1 MQKYRDFS
9 VCTRQALDYACLFYD
24 MPLSDREKQDLMEA
38 YQILPLFRDVREGL
52 ALAESAGFR
61 LFAFSNGSATA
72 VDSLLQ
78 NAGIRGYFADV
89 VSVEETNTF
98 KPSPVVYRHF
108 MGRAAAVGGKT
119 WLISSNNFD
128 VIGALAAGMC
138 AAWVQRSSDTPF
150 DPWDIEPTITIHSL
164 VELVERIA
172 QEMARV

>member
-1 MQKYRDFS
+1 MPAF
-9 VCTRQALDYACLFYD
+9 VCSHF
-24 MPLSDREKQDLMEA
+24 P
-38 YQILPLFRDVREGL
+38 
-52 ALAESAGFR
+52 
-61 LFAFSNGSATA
+61 NGSAAA
-72 VDSLLQ
+72 VDSFLQ
-78 NAGIRGYFADV
+78 NVGIRGYFADV

-108 MGRAAAVGGKT
+108 MRRAAAAEGKT

-164 VELVERIA
+164 VELAERIVR
-172 QEMARV
+172 ETARV